1 MTDTNKLKAKIVEN
15 GFTIT
20 SLAKALNTSKTTLS
34 QKTNNKIRFSQT
46 DIKKISEKLQL
57 TGQEIKDI
65 FLN

>member
-1 MTDTNKLKAKIVEN
+1 MTDTNKLKAKIIEN

-20 SLAKALNTSKTTLS
+20 SLAKVLNTSKPTLS
-34 QKTNNKIRFSQT
+34 QKINNKIRFSQT